1 MAAQEQTER
10 VTPAAPAPKQYFKG
24 TVKQVLYQHLKESTK
39 TIIKVLDGG
48 AVVIRG
54 APKGGPPP
62 ERTLALTN
70 INAPRLARL
79 ISILVIQVILSV
91 NLNCP

>member
-24 TVKQVLYQHLKESTK
+24 TVKQVPYNFKIEK
-39 TIIKVLDGG
+39 GIKNIVKVLDGG

-79 ISILVIQVILSV
+79 AFELRWPQLEQ
-91 NLNCP
+91 

>member
-10 VTPAAPAPKQYFKG
+10 ATPAAPAPKQYFKG
-24 TVKQVLYQHLKESTK
+24 TVKQVNVISRTSLFSICLKTLRRGPVGRP
-39 TIIKVLDGG
+39 TFQVLDGG

-54 APKGGPPP
+54 VPKGGPPP

-70 INAPRLARL
+70 INAPRLAR
-79 ISILVIQVILSV
+79 
-91 NLNCP
+91 

>member
-24 TVKQVLYQHLKESTK
+24 TVKQVLYQHLEGRESTNK
-39 TIIKVLDGG
+39 LFKVLDGG

-79 ISILVIQVILSV
+79 YFYW
-91 NLNCP
+91 

>member
-24 TVKQVLYQHLKESTK
+24 TVKQVLYQHLEGRESTK

-79 ISILVIQVILSV
+79 YFYW
-91 NLNCP
+91 